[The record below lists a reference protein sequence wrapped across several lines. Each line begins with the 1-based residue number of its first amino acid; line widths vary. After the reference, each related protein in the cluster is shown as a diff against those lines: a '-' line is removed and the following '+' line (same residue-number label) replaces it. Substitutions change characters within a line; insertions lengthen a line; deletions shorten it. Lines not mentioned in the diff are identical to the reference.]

1 MVIIQSRFIGNF
13 VIGDNIVQNLK
24 VLAVLYDQFNA
35 SNAVNKRLLC
45 KPIVVLLGSIVEASL
60 HDLHTRIRTF
70 TVEDV
75 KNITTATAKEI
86 RDLARLDD
94 FGKYINAAR
103 THDLFDAADSGFY
116 ADLEK
121 LRLLRN
127 RVHIQN
133 TKDKTLPA
141 KEYTVFTTAQKD
153 LAEQVTE
160 KTLRTLSR
168 KFARDFDHVEELR
181 LPWNAYFAD

>member
-1 MVIIQSRFIGNF
+1 
-13 VIGDNIVQNLK
+13 
-24 VLAVLYDQFNA
+24 
-35 SNAVNKRLLC
+35 LLT
-45 KPIVVLLGSIVEASL
+45 PWIA
-60 HDLHTRIRTF
+60 DLRCR
-70 TVEDV
+70 
-75 KNITTATAKEI
+75 
-86 RDLARLDD
+86 R
-94 FGKYINAAR
+94 
-103 THDLFDAADSGFY
+103 FY

-141 KEYTVFTTAQKD
+141 KEYNVFTTAQKD

-168 KFARDFDHVEELR
+168 TFDRRSGYSDLAAHLAASFE
-181 LPWNAYFAD
+181 